1 MLRAQGLGGEAEL
14 TASFNAA
21 RDREYGDIITGY
33 DDAADAPEA
42 MAAACDFRYE
52 QLCGKQAGLDQLAG
66 CYRALLDR
74 DLPPRQAGRG
84 GGGGSSPRLT
94 SSQPQAIRDR
104 GTATTIELLDRCIS
118 PLTAQIR

>member
-1 MLRAQGLGGEAEL
+1 MPPTSAGPPYCCRPRGLGGESEL
-14 TASFNAA
+14 TAAFNAA
-21 RDREYGDIITGY
+21 RDREYGDIITGC

-74 DLPPRQAGRG
+74 DLPRARQAEAAVAAPHR
-84 GGGGSSPRLT
+84 
-94 SSQPQAIRDR
+94 A
-104 GTATTIELLDRCIS
+104 
-118 PLTAQIR
+118 